1 MAKKIIVGD
10 LWDQKGFKVIS
21 TNLGGIH
28 GRGLAQQAKQKGYIN
43 PQNIDFDTSPKNSDV
58 ITLAVK
64 GNAPETA
71 KIKGRAFSESTT
83 GGNVKLLDQEI
94 NKLINFARNNPSKR
108 INLPMVGLGFGEGD
122 PKVIK
127 PILERASKEPN
138 IFLISKDEATAKK
151 YSSTFKPGIRSDKTA
166 NKKMITVSNAVNN
179 LKEKQKIS
187 TKNNKGIWFQGPSGG
202 ITDPKAFKKGLTKK
216 YREARATFGPDI
228 KVLYRGMTKGKK
240 ASQADQ
246 LIKEWGSEGYRKF
259 LPPKKL
265 HKDPKINKLYNK
277 KYGDLLFQTDKKGKP
292 IIMKDPINISAIEI
306 PKESDKD
313 FVDKQLKR
321 WKDNK
326 KLVNQFSFNVKGEV
340 VYPGKVTKPHF
351 DKFQDL
357 EKKHGTGKRT
367 KVVDEYLDYGETL
380 DPEKRL
386 HAMQVLEDKEAN
398 WKKIAT
404 NKDKSIFTDIQNQR
418 MKSLKGDTPFP
429 LKGYE
434 TFSLDPDAKQIDPDS
449 KKQFIDS
456 EGIGSDIGD
465 SNVSKE
471 TLIKKFNIKHLKL
484 NVVDPKDARNRKLK
498 PKKYQNL
505 SKDNLIKA
513 LGRIQTSDTI
523 KGTDKILVDKD
534 GIARRETKVISKQ
547 NFRKLVVN
555 EKGIVKHI
563 TDPDKLVRSYDLA
576 EIETKDVSGSGE
588 KIDQLTVHDPE
599 RSPKVSKALKDKVG
613 EGFDKDDI
621 AIKKETE
628 AFKSLKKFRRLKNKE
643 KAKDAE
649 LKYRVEH
656 AKIGDIHADQS
667 DTVFDVTAHTDKVA
681 KEEQLKNA
689 RIKTEVI
696 ESGKPTSKH
705 IIFKEAKGGIQ
716 NPLKSQTKRDIVKNQ
731 IAEQKKSRVK
741 GSYEF
746 EGFYKTQPEGNIKI
760 TSQKVLKNKKP
771 DYVKKV
777 IEVGDGPKH
786 PFAFFR
792 SLVGRSAAQL
802 GIDKASS
809 STNKEY
815 TSYSKVYDKP
825 SNTIVKPK
833 PKTVNVTS
841 AVKISKKIRL
851 TPNKIENNLAKK
863 AANEKIRKTLS
874 ANEAR
879 LISDK
884 IKNKMEPKTDKKVV
898 KTKKSTFGKVKYL
911 SRFLAVL
918 PPVAALYSL
927 YEKKAV
933 AKPTDKDKVIT
944 PANLVK
950 ETASVL
956 LDSKRVFS
964 GYGEKPGYINMLG
977 IGGEYDRK
985 GLLKHSKRIRNKPI
999 PDAGGPNTPY
1009 AKFMNW
1015 RKKNQEITKQIK
1027 Y

>member
-1 MAKKIIVGD
+1 MAKNKKIIVGD

-28 GRGLAQQAKQKGYIN
+28 GRGLAQQAKQKGYIT

-179 LKEKQKIS
+179 LKEKQKFS

-228 KVLYRGMTKGKK
+228 KVLYRGMTQGKK

-357 EKKHGTGKRT
+357 EKKYGTGKRT

-418 MKSLKGDTPFP
+418 IKSLKGDTPFP

-471 TLIKKFNIKHLKL
+471 TLIKKFNIKHDKIK
-484 NVVDPKDARNRKLK
+484 VDPKDARNRKL
-498 PKKYQNL
+498 
-505 SKDNLIKA
+505 SKDDLKKA
-513 LGRIQTSDTI
+513 LDRIQTSDTI

-534 GIARRETKVISKQ
+534 GIARRETKVISKKI
-547 NFRKLVVN
+547 FRKSVVN

-599 RSPKVSKALKDKVG
+599 RSPKVTDALKDKVG

-628 AFKSLKKFRRLKNKE
+628 AFKSLKKFRRFKNKE
-643 KAKDAE
+643 KAKVAE
-649 LKYRVEH
+649 LDYRVEH
-656 AKIGDIHADQS
+656 AKIGDIYADQS
-667 DTVFDVTAHTDKVA
+667 DTVLGVTAHTDKVA
-681 KEEQLKNA
+681 KEEQLKDA

-696 ESGKPTSKH
+696 ESGKPTSEH
-705 IIFKEAKGGIQ
+705 IVLKEARGLSKGKKKTQII
-716 NPLKSQTKRDIVKNQ
+716 KDQ

-746 EGFYKTQPEGNIKI
+746 EGFYKTPPEGN
-760 TSQKVLKNKKP
+760 TR
-771 DYVKKV
+771 
-777 IEVGDGPKH
+777 H

-809 STNKEY
+809 SKNKEY

-841 AVKISKKIRL
+841 AVKISKKISL
-851 TPNKIENNLAKK
+851 TPKKIEDNLAKK
-863 AANEKIRKTLS
+863 ATNEKIRKTLS
-874 ANEAR
+874 ANEAK

-898 KTKKSTFGKVKYL
+898 KTKDTTFGKVKYL

-927 YEKKAV
+927 YDKKAV
-933 AKPTDKDKVIT
+933 AKPKDKDKVIT
-944 PANLVK
+944 TANLAK
-950 ETASVL
+950 ETTSIIVG
-956 LDSKRVFS
+956 SHRVFS
-964 GYGEKPGYINMLG
+964 GYGEKPGYINKLG
-977 IGGEYDRK
+977 IGGKYDRK
-985 GLLKHSKRIRNKPI
+985 GLLKHFNRPRNKPI
-999 PDAGGPNTPY
+999 KGAGGPNTPY